1 MASSQLLYGFMKGLH
16 DIFTVLWIGS
26 LFIAGLVVM
35 PILKQNLEKGPLLK
49 NLMDCFQSRLRRLF
63 WISLVGLFLTGM
75 YLARLQAEFPGLF
88 KFGNRY
94 STVLS
99 IKMMVA
105 FVMVGVMIL
114 RSRLLKKPREEY
126 QKIPQSLMT
135 ANMVLGLI
143 VLFLSGLLSV

>member
-1 MASSQLLYGFMKGLH
+1 MKGLH
-16 DIFTVLWIGS
+16 DMFTVLWIGG

-49 NLMDCFQSRLRRLF
+49 NITDCFHSRLRRLF

-94 STVLS
+94 STALS
-99 IKMMVA
+99 IKMITV

-114 RSRLLKKPREEY
+114 RSRLLKKRGKEY
-126 QKIPQSLMT
+126 QTITQ
-135 ANMVLGLI
+135 I
-143 VLFLSGLLSV
+143 VDDCQYGFGAGGYVV